1 MRQRMLDRGFT
12 CRTRPGIAPLAFRLE
27 SVRFAAR
34 DAEARQRGFD
44 DALTTLRRKL
54 LDAGVDGT
62 VLAEHGGFTKVYTS
76 LTPVTGMADVFLYPE
91 ALAEWRELN
100 ARFHFDVVAAS

>member
-1 MRQRMLDRGFT
+1 M
-12 CRTRPGIAPLAFRLE
+12 
-27 SVRFAAR
+27 
-34 DAEARQRGFD
+34 
-44 DALTTLRRKL
+44 
-54 LDAGVDGT
+54 DGT
-62 VLAEHGGFTKVYTS
+62 FLAEHGGFTKVYTS